1 MTEHTPADKPVTA
14 TPATSTR
21 RRLLGALT
29 AAPLIGTATSSRAA
43 AFPQKPVK
51 IIVPFATGGATDI
64 LARLIGRGMENTL
77 GQPVIVENRPGAA
90 GAIGAS
96 LVAKSDPDGYTV
108 LMAGV
113 GSNIVLNL
121 TVPTTPYEADRD
133 LQSVI
138 YLCDVDYVMVV
149 NAESKYR
156 TLADLL
162 GAARA
167 KPGTLSYM
175 STGQNGPLHVGTEYL
190 ARRAGVKMNH
200 VPYKGEAPSFTDL
213 IAGRIDVAVMTVPFT
228 KPQIAAGK
236 LRPIATISAQRA
248 RGMPNVPTVAEQGFP
263 GYAVPVWN
271 GFSVASGTPAEAMTV
286 LNRAA
291 NAALRDPA
299 IVQRML
305 ELGVAPI
312 GGPPADF
319 AVMLRRERERW
330 TVMIKESGIMNG

>member
-1 MTEHTPADKPVTA
+1 MNPEKPSDLA
-14 TPATSTR
+14 SPGR
-21 RRLLGALT
+21 RHILGAL
-29 AAPLIGTATSSRAA
+29 AGAA
-43 AFPQKPVK
+43 ALPLFGASSGAMAAGFPQKPVK
-51 IIVPFATGGATDI
+51 LIVPFATGGATDI
-64 LARLIGRGMENTL
+64 LGRLIGRGMESTL
-77 GQPVIVENRPGAA
+77 GQSVIVENRPGAA
-90 GAIGAS
+90 GAIGAA
-96 LVAKSDPDGYTV
+96 LVAKSEPDGYTM

-121 TVPTTPYEADRD
+121 TQPATPYEADRD
-133 LQSVI
+133 LQSVA

-149 NAESKYR
+149 NAASPYR
-156 TLADLL
+156 TLGDLL

-175 STGQNGPLHVGTEYL
+175 STGQNGPLHVGMEYL
-190 ARRAGVKMNH
+190 TQRAKVKMIH
-200 VPYKGEAPSFTDL
+200 VPYKGEAPAFGDL
-213 IAGRIDVAVMTVPFT
+213 VSGRIDVAIMTVPFT

-248 RGMPNVPTVAEQGFP
+248 RGMPEVPTVAEQGFP
-263 GYAVPVWN
+263 GYAVPIWN
-271 GFSVASGTPAEAMTV
+271 GLSVPAGTPADAMTV

-312 GGPPADF
+312 GGAPAAF

-330 TVMIKESGIMNG
+330 ALMIKETGVLGG

>member
-1 MTEHTPADKPVTA
+1 MPLDPLPPTAAPA
-14 TPATSTR
+14 R
-21 RRLLGALT
+21 RRVIGSLAGAAALPLLGASGRAL
-29 AAPLIGTATSSRAA
+29 AAG
-43 AFPQKPVK
+43 FPQKPVK
-51 IIVPFATGGATDI
+51 LVVPFATGGATDI
-64 LARLIGRGMENTL
+64 LARLIGRGMEGTL
-77 GQPVIVENRPGAA
+77 GQPVIIENRPGAA
-90 GAIGAS
+90 GGIGAAF
-96 LVAKSDPDGYTV
+96 VAKSEPDGHTM

-121 TVPTTPYEADRD
+121 TVPATPYDAERD

-138 YLCDVDYVMVV
+138 YVCDVDYVMVV
-149 NAESKYR
+149 NAESRYR

-162 GAARA
+162 AAARA
-167 KPGTLSYM
+167 KPGQLSYM

-190 ARRAGVKMNH
+190 TKRAGVKMIH
-200 VPYKGEAPSFTDL
+200 VPYKGEAPAYGDL
-213 IAGRIDVAVMTVPFT
+213 ISGRIDVAVMTVPFT

-263 GYAVPVWN
+263 GYAVPIWN
-271 GFSVASGTPAEAMTV
+271 GLSAPAGTPADAMTV

-299 IVQRML
+299 IEQKML

-312 GGPPADF
+312 GGAPADF

-330 TVMIKESGIMNG
+330 KTMIRESGVMAG

>member
-1 MTEHTPADKPVTA
+1 MAFEHRPTA
-14 TPATSTR
+14 TNPR
-21 RRLLGALT
+21 RRRILGAMAGT
-29 AAPLIGTATSSRAA
+29 AAGSMIASPSGALAAT
-43 AFPQKPVK
+43 FPQKPVK
-51 IIVPFATGGATDI
+51 IIVPFAAGGATDI
-64 LARLIGRGMENTL
+64 LARLIGRGMEATL

-90 GAIGAS
+90 GAIGAT
-96 LVAKSDPDGYTV
+96 LVAKSEPDGYTM

-121 TVPTTPYEADRD
+121 TVPATPYDAERD
-133 LQSVI
+133 LQSVA

-149 NAESKYR
+149 NAESRYR

-190 ARRAGVKMNH
+190 TRRAGVRMIH
-200 VPYKGEAPSFTDL
+200 VPYKGEAPSFGDL

-228 KPQIAAGK
+228 KPQIEAGK

-312 GGPPADF
+312 GGAPADF

-330 TVMIKESGIMNG
+330 TVMIRESGILAG

>member
-1 MTEHTPADKPVTA
+1 LDLERTPSNPDPV
-14 TPATSTR
+14 R
-21 RRLLGALT
+21 RRVLGSLAGVAAAPLLGAPGS
-29 AAPLIGTATSSRAA
+29 ASAA

-51 IIVPFATGGATDI
+51 LVVPFATGGATDN
-64 LARLIGRGMENTL
+64 LARLIGRGMESAL
-77 GQPVIVENRPGAA
+77 GQSVIVENRPGAA
-90 GAIGAS
+90 GGIGAAF
-96 LVAKSDPDGYTV
+96 VAKSDPDGLTM

-121 TVPTTPYEADRD
+121 TVPSTPYDAERD

-138 YLCDVDYVMVV
+138 YVCDVDYVMVV

-156 TLADLL
+156 TLADLI

-190 ARRAGVKMNH
+190 TRRAGVQMIH
-200 VPYKGEAPSFTDL
+200 VPYKGEAPAYGDL
-213 IAGRIDVAVMTVPFT
+213 ISGRIDVAVMTVPFT

-263 GYAVPVWN
+263 GYAVPIWN
-271 GFSVASGTPAEAMTV
+271 GLSVPSGTPAEAMTV

-291 NAALRDPA
+291 NVALRDPA

-312 GGPPADF
+312 GGAPADF

-330 TVMIKESGIMNG
+330 KVMIKESGIMNG

>member
-1 MTEHTPADKPVTA
+1 MNLEPPSTVADPA
-14 TPATSTR
+14 R
-21 RRLLGALT
+21 RRVLGTLAGAA
-29 AAPLIGTATSSRAA
+29 AAPLLGTPGAA
-43 AFPQKPVK
+43 MAAGFPQKPVK
-51 IIVPFATGGATDI
+51 LVVPFATGGATDI

-77 GQPVIVENRPGAA
+77 GQSVIVENRPGAA
-90 GAIGAS
+90 GAIGATF
-96 LVAKSDPDGYTV
+96 VAKSEADGYTM

-121 TVPTTPYEADRD
+121 TVPSTPYDAERD
-133 LQSVI
+133 LQSVV
-138 YLCDVDYVMVV
+138 YVCDVDYVMVV

-162 GAARA
+162 AAARA
-167 KPGTLSYM
+167 KPGALSYM

-190 ARRAGVKMNH
+190 TRRAGVKMIH
-200 VPYKGEAPSFTDL
+200 VPYKGEAPAYGDL
-213 IAGRIDVAVMTVPFT
+213 ISGRIDVAVMTVPFT
-228 KPQIAAGK
+228 KPQIASGK

-263 GYAVPVWN
+263 GYAVPIWN
-271 GFSVASGTPAEAMTV
+271 GLSVPAGTPAEAMTV

-291 NAALRDPA
+291 NVALRDPA
-299 IVQRML
+299 IVQKML

-312 GGPPADF
+312 GGAPADF

-330 TVMIKESGIMNG
+330 KEMIKESGVTSG